1 MKQFEISNLSLKKE
15 VLTYFFDRIN
25 YYEYRYLMIRS
36 LDDLKKNEK
45 NIEYVIPHIK
55 GDPYFLVFGTFDRKN
70 LSFLIEKK
78 KLKFS
83 LDQCELK
90 DIKMYQC
97 DYKSYSKTYVCSIFD
112 GRVIINNSDSSR
124 IFLIQDCYYLD
135 GNKMNAWKINKKI
148 EYLDEYINKNLKGSN
163 LKIRKVDM
171 ISNIQELDNKISQ
184 SKVDI
189 NGFIFLQARSGIS
202 YIFVDN
208 DNFSKSN
215 VSIEEINDKKF
226 LESKKVLDKSYADND
241 LVFLL
246 KKDAKPDVYHI
257 YDKDN
262 NLIHF
267 ASIPDTATSQLCY
280 EVLKNK
286 DSAYFMCEMCP
297 KWNRYKPLLVVE

>member
-55 GDPYFLVFGTFDRKN
+55 GDSYFLVFGTFDRKN

-97 DYKSYSKTYVCSIFD
+97 EYKSYSKTYVCTIFD
-112 GRVIINNSDSSR
+112 GRVINNSDSSR

-148 EYLDEYINKNLKGSN
+148 
-163 LKIRKVDM
+163 
-171 ISNIQELDNKISQ
+171 
-184 SKVDI
+184 
-189 NGFIFLQARSGIS
+189 
-202 YIFVDN
+202 
-208 DNFSKSN
+208 
-215 VSIEEINDKKF
+215 
-226 LESKKVLDKSYADND
+226 
-241 LVFLL
+241 
-246 KKDAKPDVYHI
+246 
-257 YDKDN
+257 
-262 NLIHF
+262 
-267 ASIPDTATSQLCY
+267 
-280 EVLKNK
+280 
-286 DSAYFMCEMCP
+286 
-297 KWNRYKPLLVVE
+297 